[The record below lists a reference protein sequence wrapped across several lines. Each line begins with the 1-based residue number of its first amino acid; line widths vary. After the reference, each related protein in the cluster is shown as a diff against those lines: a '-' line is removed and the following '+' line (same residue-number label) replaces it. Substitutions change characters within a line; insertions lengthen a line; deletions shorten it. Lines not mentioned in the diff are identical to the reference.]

1 MKWLILFYSIFAF
14 AKEESA
20 EVVEIECSSSICD
33 LEPWLEETRLWVG
46 YYVLCVEAAAKIHV
60 QSWPG
65 GSIYS
70 RKKSIVFLEEE
81 ISSIEEFR
89 IRMETFLKLEPRDK
103 DIGVNINNFK
113 PQKWALF
120 SSKGDRVRQ
129 FADLLEGGVFLIFTG
144 GQWLWPGI
152 RKGYRRTLL
161 VRDRNIELITM
172 QLEPLLFQIDD
183 FLTTDECDHLVES
196 SQKLRSRPSNVS
208 LMDKDKDKRAD
219 DFRRSSTTWIPS
231 HYTST
236 VRELDLR
243 CANLT
248 RVPVTHQ
255 ELVQV
260 IRYDVGQF
268 FNRHTDYW
276 NLDLYSDKKT
286 LRRLENGHSNRL
298 STLFWYMS
306 EPGGGGTSFPRA
318 GGIGTPND
326 DTECTNGLQ
335 IRPKKGRIIMFYS
348 LGPDGSGDP
357 FSVHVGCNVTSGVKM
372 AANKWIWSTRQIF
385 IRQESENLSRSFSYF
400 GGW

>member
-1 MKWLILFYSIFAF
+1 MKCLVLFYSVFAF
-14 AKEESA
+14 ATGESA
-20 EVVEIECSSSICD
+20 EVVDKECSSNICD

-60 QSWPG
+60 HSWPG

-103 DIGVNINNFK
+103 DIDVNINNFK

-129 FADLLEGGVFLIFTG
+129 FANLLEGGVFLIFTG

-152 RKGYRRTLL
+152 RKGYRRKLL
-161 VRDRNIELITM
+161 VRDRKIELITM

-208 LMDKDKDKRAD
+208 LMDK
-219 DFRRSSTTWIPS
+219 
-231 HYTST
+231 
-236 VRELDLR
+236 
-243 CANLT
+243 
-248 RVPVTHQ
+248 
-255 ELVQV
+255 
-260 IRYDVGQF
+260 
-268 FNRHTDYW
+268 
-276 NLDLYSDKKT
+276 
-286 LRRLENGHSNRL
+286 
-298 STLFWYMS
+298 
-306 EPGGGGTSFPRA
+306 
-318 GGIGTPND
+318 
-326 DTECTNGLQ
+326 GLQ
-335 IRPKKGRIIMFYS
+335 IQPKKGRIIMFYN

-357 FSVHVGCNVTSGVKM
+357 FSVHAGCNVTSGVKM

-385 IRQESENLSRSFSYF
+385 IRPESENLSRSFSYF